1 MVECADRAPV
11 ATFFA
16 NDGFVA
22 GGTITLSEDAAH
34 HIRVARVGVG
44 ECIALRN
51 GEGKAAIGVLVKSS
65 KTSALIDVTE
75 ISEIQRPS
83 PIHLLTPVADR
94 ERMLWLA
101 EKATEF
107 GITSWRPV
115 IWRRSKSV
123 SPRGEGST
131 FQGKVRARMTS
142 ALIQSGGGWLPEIF
156 PEANIERAIAAAPL
170 GTRLL
175 LTMDGEPIAG
185 VPMHSPVVIALGP
198 EGGME
203 DAERAAFIGAAFLP
217 VKLAQSTLRFETAG
231 VAAVAI
237 AAAGMAKAGGG
248 KREAGSGMRDAGGGN
263 GDA

>member
-1 MVECADRAPV
+1 MVECDDRAPV

-22 GGTITLSEDAAH
+22 GGTVTLSEDAAH

-51 GEGKAAIGVLVKSS
+51 GEGKAALGFLVKSS
-65 KTSALIDVTE
+65 KTSALVDITE
-75 ISEIQRPS
+75 ISEISRPA

-101 EKATEF
+101 EKATEY

-115 IWRRSKSV
+115 MWRRSKSV

-156 PEANIERAIAAAPL
+156 PEATVERAIAAAPL

-175 LTMDGEPIAG
+175 LSKEGEPIAG
-185 VPMHSPVVIALGP
+185 VPMHAPIVIALGP

-217 VKLAQSTLRFETAG
+217 VKLAQTTLRFETAG
-231 VAAVAI
+231 VAAVAV
-237 AAAGMAKAGGG
+237 AAAGMERAV
-248 KREAGSGMRDAGGGN
+248 SGERLALGVSGQR
-263 GDA
+263 